1 MTASLMKAV
10 TFDPATD
17 SFNIKELPVPSPEG
31 HDVLIKVKACGLNP
45 VDTKVRFW
53 KEAVPD
59 MDANWVNGLD
69 VAGTVVETGAEAQD
83 FKIGDTVLCHGN
95 MFRPHG
101 GFAEYTIQD
110 SRTLITHPDTD
121 SATAASSPCAGWTA
135 WRALHDK
142 LSIEKRE
149 SILITGASGGVG
161 GFAVQ
166 IAKAAGVKTI
176 IGTCSARNHEYVKQL
191 GATHVLDYKSDDVVE
206 KVLEITG
213 GKGVDVG
220 VDAVGGDNDILV
232 ADSLTFDGQMVEIVI
247 ETRPSKYRNS
257 FGRGLSFHQL
267 ALGAAHG
274 QEYSIPVFSRVG
286 KAFCKLM
293 EEGKVTVPKLQTV
306 SIDEVPAALE
316 GIMTQRT
323 VGKIVLTF

>member
-1 MTASLMKAV
+1 MSDKNMKAV
-10 TFDPATD
+10 TFDPDNDTF
-17 SFNIKELPVPSPEG
+17 SVNELPVPKAEG
-31 HDVLIKVKACGLNP
+31 HDVLVKVDACGLNP
-45 VDTKVRFW
+45 VDGKVKYW
-53 KEAVPD
+53 KGAVSS
-59 MDANWVNGLD
+59 MDARWVNGLD
-69 VAGTVVETGAEAQD
+69 VSGTIVEMGSD
-83 FKIGDTVLCHGN
+83 VSGFKVGDRILCHGN

-101 GFAEYTIQD
+101 GFAEFTIQD
-110 SRTLITHPDTD
+110 SRAIITHPDMD
-121 SATAASSPCAGWTA
+121 AATAASSPCAGWTA

-142 LSIEKRE
+142 LRIEERE

-176 IGTCSARNHEYVKQL
+176 IGTCSARNHEYVKEL
-191 GATHVLDYKSDDVVE
+191 GATHVLDYNSDDIVE
-206 KVLEITG
+206 KVMEITG

-220 VDAVGGDNDILV
+220 LDAVGGDNDITV
-232 ADSLTFDGQMVEIVI
+232 ANSLTFDGQMVEIVI
-247 ETRPSKYRNS
+247 VTRPSEYRDS

-274 QEYSIPVFSRVG
+274 QEYSVPTFARVG
-286 KAFCKLM
+286 TAFSQLM
-293 EEGKVTVPKLQTV
+293 DEGKVTVPKLKTV
-306 SIDEVPAALE
+306 SIDEVPEALE